1 MDYWWLLLTEG
12 IPRSE
17 SGPYIHDRTGENLI
31 FCPIDPFVDRWK
43 SVKPFFQ
50 IQPGSPLFQTKL
62 KKKLLLIFQG
72 FVRKFCWLSVG
83 ENIFFPFPH
92 FSHNYWDPELR
103 CVRTHFVGLG
113 FLSSRATHRTD
124 SIPEPRTQEVIELH
138 TSCLQGLSVVY
149 ERCGILFPELSP
161 SNKDGAVSDL
171 YVFFILVMATITPV
185 SYFSLPTNKTIFY

>member
-72 FVRKFCWLSVG
+72 FVRKFCWPSVG
-83 ENIFFPFPH
+83 ENNFFSISTFFSQLLRSWVKMCSNTFCWSRIFVQPGNTQDRFYSRTTDTGGNWTTYKLFTRIKCC
-92 FSHNYWDPELR
+92 LR
-103 CVRTHFVGLG
+103 
-113 FLSSRATHRTD
+113 
-124 SIPEPRTQEVIELH
+124 EMWN
-138 TSCLQGLSVVY
+138 SVS
-149 ERCGILFPELSP
+149 GIKPI
-161 SNKDGAVSDL
+161 K
-171 YVFFILVMATITPV
+171 
-185 SYFSLPTNKTIFY
+185 